1 MYMYHLFLNF
11 VTGPLFTATIA
22 TNLKCEEFCHFNK
35 NIDFFF
41 QHKGTNTVQDC
52 HVSVWNFLYIY
63 CASISNGLF
72 FFSLIHLFNQLK
84 LNKIRLD

>member
-52 HVSVWNFLYIY
+52 HVSV
-63 CASISNGLF
+63 
-72 FFSLIHLFNQLK
+72 
-84 LNKIRLD
+84 